1 MRTLKRAFH
10 LQCKATDFHQNS
22 DEIHNYEKKVAQ
34 LITIP
39 F

>member
-1 MRTLKRAFH
+1 MRTLKRAFT
-10 LQCKATDFHQNS
+10 CKATDFHQNS

-34 LITIP
+34 LIMIP